1 MSSAISDS
9 IEVSCEIG
17 NLKYGCT
24 GSGHLMWSGFENE
37 GIEWREI
44 KGLEELQGL
53 KTGTDFGLV
62 GCGGQLLVMWDPY
75 TVSPFKRSNKIRYAE
90 ISLES
95 RRNGREMWGKV
106 ECVDMHECMSVG
118 LKKCDGTVE
127 EATEEKLMDAMAQA
141 DSTGMFICPHTGVA
155 LTALFKLNKIYT
167 KL

>member
-106 ECVDMHECMSVG
+106 ECVDVLTFPVESYKWFDCVAASV
-118 LKKCDGTVE
+118 
-127 EATEEKLMDAMAQA
+127 
-141 DSTGMFICPHTGVA
+141 
-155 LTALFKLNKIYT
+155 
-167 KL
+167 